1 MGRSERRWELP
12 DTSRTR
18 RRADGPWPSHAHGPR
33 LAPPGRRALKRLST
47 TWSPAARCR
56 RQSGS
61 GARQACR
68 GLRGR
73 RRGRKVTASSW
84 LFRTNSQA
92 FELTC
97 AAVRSSVPVLNIVCV
112 SFFAE
117 NPSSVYVPPPIR
129 LAQPVE
135 FVILCGIP
143 QWGKRGHTLTSVYRE
158 RPSVAWMN
166 TVRRE

>member
-1 MGRSERRWELP
+1 MVTGRSM
-12 DTSRTR
+12 
-18 RRADGPWPSHAHGPR
+18 PSTVR
-33 LAPPGRRALKRLST
+33 QRCAPGL
-47 TWSPAARCR
+47 
-56 RQSGS
+56 
-61 GARQACR
+61 R

-117 NPSSVYVPPPIR
+117 NASSVYVPPPIR

>member
-1 MGRSERRWELP
+1 MRARPARFARS
-12 DTSRTR
+12 
-18 RRADGPWPSHAHGPR
+18 
-33 LAPPGRRALKRLST
+33 
-47 TWSPAARCR
+47 AARP
-56 RQSGS
+56 QSYRVLL
-61 GARQACR
+61 AV
-68 GLRGR
+68 LY
-73 RRGRKVTASSW
+73 
-84 LFRTNSQA
+84 SQA

-117 NPSSVYVPPPIR
+117 NASSVYVPPPIR